1 MTYPFTRT
9 LTEGN
14 TGQDVYRMQYA
25 LNAVGRYY
33 LISSCHCEADGIF
46 GPETKSALMSF
57 QSWDDIT
64 VDGIFGNIS
73 SDHLVKRY
81 NAGPVAVWGEKPL
94 DQVFQS

>member
-46 GPETKSALMSF
+46 LYLFKSSF
-57 QSWDDIT
+57 NCFNTSSFKFDIIFT
-64 VDGIFGNIS
+64 VVLSLWYSCININFVKS
-73 SDHLVKRY
+73 SL
-81 NAGPVAVWGEKPL
+81 
-94 DQVFQS
+94 